1 MPAEGTA
8 SGWLRLGTWR
18 ILSKSKLEAEPGDG
32 CDGLVEAIETVV
44 SVIPCERRKP
54 TERRRKACWDLENFH
69 KVPEPVGRRKTPE
82 PVGRN
87 TCYSTRI
94 WAFSIVF
101 ELALRRDARPSADDD
116 DRSRRAAIVWHIEK
130 QPKSLRQQACHCG
143 SSGAARDP
151 RPVGRN
157 TCVSTIVA
165 GLWVRCQRSCQGAT
179 TCGPEQGR
187 FYSVFGCDRKIASA
201 RLQQLF
207 LDCSYGCL
215 SATRSSTWCAARRS
229 SRQTW

>member
-1 MPAEGTA
+1 MGLVIIILSKRASKRRPPAAVGFPA
-8 SGWLRLGTWR
+8 GRLRLGTWR
-18 ILSKSKLEAEPGDG
+18 IFSESKLEAEPGDG

-143 SSGAARDP
+143 SSGAAREP

-179 TCGPEQGR
+179 TCRPEHMR
-187 FYSVFGCDRKIASA
+187 FY
-201 RLQQLF
+201 
-207 LDCSYGCL
+207 Y
-215 SATRSSTWCAARRS
+215 SSWPLGEVPAELPGS
-229 SRQTW
+229 HDL

>member
-1 MPAEGTA
+1 M
-8 SGWLRLGTWR
+8 
-18 ILSKSKLEAEPGDG
+18 SKSKLEAEPGDG

-143 SSGAARDP
+143 SSGAAREP